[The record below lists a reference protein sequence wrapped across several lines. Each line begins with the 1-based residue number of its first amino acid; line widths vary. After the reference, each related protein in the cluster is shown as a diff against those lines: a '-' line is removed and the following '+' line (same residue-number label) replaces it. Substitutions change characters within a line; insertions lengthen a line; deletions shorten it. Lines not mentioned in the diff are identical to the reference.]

1 MGRHEKAG
9 CRPCIDRISR
19 IVRTIRC
26 FARREVPLVR
36 TIRTLPELPEVETIA
51 ADLRPQLVGRT
62 ITRCELS
69 FPTIVRHPEPEE
81 FIDAVV
87 DHRIESVGRRGKYIL
102 IGLGNSLLLVVH
114 LGMTGQ
120 LRIVDEVTP
129 LEKHTHAVFFLDDG
143 RQLRYRD
150 PRRFGRLLLGTE
162 QALLSSKKMP
172 RLGPEPIDPD
182 FAADELYRRLRKRK
196 TSLKALLL
204 DQTAIAGVGNI
215 YADESLHRARLRP
228 DRVAGSLSK
237 KSAQRLHES
246 LRESLQTAIVNR
258 GSSVDT
264 YRDAWGEMGG
274 QQEKLLVYG
283 RAGEP
288 CFTCGRPLSAIRIA
302 GRTTVFCRRCQR

>member
-1 MGRHEKAG
+1 
-9 CRPCIDRISR
+9 
-19 IVRTIRC
+19 
-26 FARREVPLVR
+26 
-36 TIRTLPELPEVETIA
+36 LPELPEVETIA

-288 CFTCGRPLSAIRIA
+288 CFTCGRPLAAIRIA